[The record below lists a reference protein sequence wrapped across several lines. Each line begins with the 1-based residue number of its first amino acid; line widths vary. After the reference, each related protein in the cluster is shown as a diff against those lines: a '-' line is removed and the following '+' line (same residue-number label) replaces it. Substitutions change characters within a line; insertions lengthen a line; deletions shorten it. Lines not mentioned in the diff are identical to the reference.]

1 MVSSQDALGFAAGT
15 LTTVAFV
22 PQVVRIVRLRHADDL
37 SWWMF
42 GIFAAG
48 VALWLWYGLRLDAL
62 PVILA
67 NVVTLALALTILL
80 LKWHFGRGGD
90 EKHVPPVYGAE
101 QEPGKDG

>member
-1 MVSSQDALGFAAGT
+1 MVTSHDALGLAAGT

-22 PQVVRIVRLRHADDL
+22 PQVVRIIRLRHADDL

-48 VALWLWYGLRLDAL
+48 VALWLWYGIRLDAL

-67 NVVTLALALTILL
+67 NVVTLALAVTILL
-80 LKWHFGRGGD
+80 LKWHFGRGAD
-90 EKHVPPVYGAE
+90 TKRAPPAYRAKHE
-101 QEPGKDG
+101 TGKD